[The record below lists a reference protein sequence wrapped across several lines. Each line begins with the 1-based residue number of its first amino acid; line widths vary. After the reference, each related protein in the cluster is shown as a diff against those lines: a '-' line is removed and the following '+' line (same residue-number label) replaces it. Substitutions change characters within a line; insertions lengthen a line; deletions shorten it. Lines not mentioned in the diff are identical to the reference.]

1 MNRRLLIRARGWIA
15 MLALLVV
22 GSVHAAPLLWVI
34 EDSDSKLYLAGSL
47 HLLPESAY
55 PLDPALEQAYAD
67 TERLVLEA
75 DLKQLESPTNQTML
89 LAAAQADTD
98 ATLRE
103 RIGDALYE
111 DVRRQAERLGLPLFS
126 LDSLK
131 PWFVGLML
139 ELSAYQ
145 QAGFRPEYGLDQHF
159 SQRAIAD
166 EKPILGLETVDE
178 HMSLL
183 VGLGDNGV
191 DSTTTLAAT
200 LSQFDAYDDLPN
212 TVYTAWRTGD
222 LDAMA
227 ELVETMRTEQ
237 PAAYERLLANR
248 NQRWVSE
255 LSALLDGASNVLVV
269 VGAAH
274 LPGEHGLLALM
285 RTEGLEPRR
294 VD

>member
-1 MNRRLLIRARGWIA
+1 MKQGFRAWMGSLAILLGVW
-15 MLALLVV
+15 LA
-22 GSVHAAPLLWVI
+22 STAQAAPLLWVV
-34 EDSDSKLYLAGSL
+34 EDGDSKLYLAGSL
-47 HLLPESAY
+47 HLLPQSAY
-55 PLDPALEQAYAD
+55 PLDPALERAYAD

-89 LAAAQADTD
+89 LAAAQADSD
-98 ATLRE
+98 APLRA
-103 RIGDALYE
+103 RIGDAMYQ
-111 DVRRQAERLGLPLFS
+111 DVREHAKRLGLPLFS

-139 ELSAYQ
+139 ELAAYQ

-159 SQRAIAD
+159 NQRAIAD
-166 EKPILGLETVDE
+166 ERPILGLETVDE

-191 DSTTTLAAT
+191 DSATTLAAT
-200 LSQFDAYDDLPN
+200 LSQFAAYDDLPQ

-222 LDAMA
+222 LNAM
-227 ELVETMRTEQ
+227 EQLVDTMRAEQ

-248 NQRWVSE
+248 NRRWVTE
-255 LSALLDGASNVLVV
+255 LTALLAGSNNVLVI

-285 RTEGLEPRR
+285 KARGLELRR
-294 VD
+294 VN